1 MSMAKPQW
9 VPIFIQLRY
18 DLDCGYVSYGN
29 KDSKFW
35 PRNAKEQ
42 KNSPQKNLILKKEKN
57 I

>member
-9 VPIFIQLRY
+9 VPNFIQLRY

-29 KDSKFW
+29 KDSKIW